1 MIYVKELGIYL
12 WQPMMQDGINCCYLF
27 QRDWDDRTYAQVNSP
42 AELLRL
48 INMRNKL
55 DKELTRI
62 CNKFQNMSEVTEIF
76 YANGNRTKAVWYLG
90 T

>member
-1 MIYVKELGIYL
+1 MAYIKGLGIYL
-12 WQPMMQDGINCCYLF
+12 WAPLMGCGINCCYLF

-62 CNKFQNMSEVTEIF
+62 CKKFSDMSEVTEIF
-76 YANGNRTKAVWYLG
+76 YADGNKTKIEWYLKK
-90 T
+90 